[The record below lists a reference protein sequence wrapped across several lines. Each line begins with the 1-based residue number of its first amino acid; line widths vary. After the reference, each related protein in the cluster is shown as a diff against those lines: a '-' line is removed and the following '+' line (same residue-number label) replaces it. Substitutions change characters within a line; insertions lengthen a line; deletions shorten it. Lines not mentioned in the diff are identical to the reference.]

1 DSQKRSVLHAAAY
14 SGNTEIT
21 ALLLQHGARVN
32 HKDLHWLTA
41 LHRACASNADG
52 VVKLLL
58 AHGAIRNLHDKAW
71 HTPLHVAAANGS
83 LECVR
88 LLTNVY
94 VNVSDRMGH
103 TPLHHAVLGGHTQVV
118 RFLLEN
124 GASVNAFDKCDRRA
138 MHWAAVCG
146 QVEIVELLHLFGAEV
161 NCRDKDQYT
170 ALHVAAAVGNLVIVK
185 CLIDLGAEL
194 EPITSRGN
202 TPLHLACLNGHDDV
216 VETLLDAIAVA
227 AVRVADTNSPSSS
240 LSSNLSTESHEE
252 LRTNH
257 QDAGFSA
264 VVAAV
269 NRSSDLDRLTPVH
282 LAACSTSGAY
292 CLRALLVATTPR
304 RGLASAVSSNSLTPL
319 GQSKA
324 RFHSLAALDSPGGE
338 DGCQPLHMA
347 ALHGRYDRVELL
359 LDYGATIDARDRFG
373 NTALHIAAD
382 RGHELFIVSLL
393 RAGCPWDLRGQE
405 GATALHRSA
414 LSGFHACLFRLI
426 AAAVEDV
433 VGEQHVNTLPD
444 DGADIPCSHDHLD
457 LVDFT
462 SYGQSEAVRTRLR
475 EIMQLRDHQGR
486 TIVHAAALG
495 ANLDCLKLVLMAG
508 GDPFAKDLL
517 GRTPLHYAVAT
528 CAFAARDNSSS
539 SFKDANL
546 MPQNL
551 LYIPPGHDRDECI
564 YRTNAIEEAI
574 SAASVFLKLGA
585 DVNVSDKFGCTA
597 LHLACAFDTSGVLV
611 QHLINGAADLF
622 VKSSWPATETE
633 NEVDRR
639 TFSRTYSP
647 LHVAVN
653 YGNLAAVKAILSACP
668 TAYTADPRGLKFSH
682 HKDETNRDSQAPSPF
697 LYAAWRG
704 NDKIMELLLDAW
716 EKSTGLIDQ
725 EHHTDRQWAADKD
738 KSVREHLGDMSPGRV
753 TDAVGHTP
761 LHFAA
766 HFGHDSICQLLLDS
780 KYRTGVSIN
789 AKDCVYRGHA
799 LHHAAAQGHSSVVAS
814 LLKHADAQSQLSSN
828 AECSSRFTTSDFC
841 YEVDEHGRTAL
852 MLAAQ
857 NNHPIIL
864 HLILSVTADVA
875 SRTASTND
883 IPMSLGV
890 NLTDVFGRTALHR
903 AAANGHV
910 ECVKLLLS
918 HGADIMIRDFRQRH
932 ALHMAAA
939 GGKLKT
945 VRYLLRYLVKLRI
958 QNGYASDSLDARN
971 LLCPLDQ
978 YGFSPLHFAA
988 YRGHV
993 DCTQTLLIY
1002 MPSERLRGNIYTP
1015 LHCAAQNGHEQ
1026 CLKLLL
1032 DKFGE
1037 AHIST
1042 KDAHGRTALHI
1053 AALSNQVICLEEIL
1067 RQAELH
1073 LNSSSSANQAAHS
1086 CCSPTDRTRFASFIV
1101 QPDSEGC
1108 TALMLSAKVGATAC
1122 IERLLAVQSQ
1132 LRAQLNA
1139 SLPGDVL
1146 LDSLSLNVHDVNG
1159 RTVLHHACT
1168 APTDTAGLVILDH
1181 INDIGLIMQPDRLQ
1195 RTALHLAIASGLAA
1209 LTEALIQRGADLYA
1223 VDTEGRIPVLS
1234 AAPSIPV
1241 AACLSL
1247 SLAAMF
1253 PPLDGRTTEN
1263 LRTHN
1268 CLPHRSCQSDEQL
1281 TLITHDSSSTS
1292 PKTLMSTSTTEDV
1305 TLCQNPGESGGIVA
1319 DLTPLSFP
1327 GSESDFF

>member
-1 DSQKRSVLHAAAY
+1 M
-14 SGNTEIT
+14 
-21 ALLLQHGARVN
+21 
-32 HKDLHWLTA
+32 
-41 LHRACASNADG
+41 
-52 VVKLLL
+52 KLLL

-103 TPLHHAVLGGHTQVV
+103 TPLHHAVLGGHTEVV
-118 RFLLEN
+118 RFLLES
-124 GASVNAFDKCDRRA
+124 GASVNAFDKYDRRA

-161 NCRDKDQYT
+161 NSRDKDQYT

-227 AVRVADTNSPSSS
+227 AVRATDTNSPSSS

-252 LRTNH
+252 LRANR

-264 VVAAV
+264 IVAAV
-269 NRSSDLDRLTPVH
+269 NRSSDLDHMTPVH
-282 LAACSTSGAY
+282 LAACSTNGAY
-292 CLRALLVATTPR
+292 CLRTLLVATTPR
-304 RGLASAVSSNSLTPL
+304 RGLASAMSSNSLTSL

-324 RFHSLAALDSPGGE
+324 RFHSLAVLDSPGGE

-359 LDYGATIDARDRFG
+359 LDYGATIDARDRLG

-393 RAGCPWDLRGQE
+393 RAGCPWDLRGQQ

-414 LSGFHACLFRLI
+414 LSGFHDCLFRLI
-426 AAAVEDV
+426 AAAVKNV
-433 VGEQHVNTLPD
+433 VDEQLVNKLSD
-444 DGADIPCSHDHLD
+444 DGTDIPCSHDHLD
-457 LVDFT
+457 LVDF
-462 SYGQSEAVRTRLR
+462 SSFGQSEAVHMRLR

-486 TIVHAAALG
+486 TVVHAAALG

-517 GRTPLHYAVAT
+517 GRTPLHYAVAS
-528 CAFAARDNSSS
+528 CAFAARDNSSPS
-539 SFKDANL
+539 KDANL
-546 MPQNL
+546 MPQNVF
-551 LYIPPGHDRDECI
+551 YIPPGHDRDECI
-564 YRTNAIEEAI
+564 YRTNAIGEAI
-574 SAASVFLKLGA
+574 SASSVFLKLGA

-611 QHLINGAADLF
+611 QHLIDGAADLF
-622 VKSSWPATETE
+622 VMSTWPPTQTD

-639 TFSRTYSP
+639 TFSRMYSP
-647 LHVAVN
+647 LHVAVS
-653 YGNLAAVKAILSACP
+653 YGNSAAVKAILSACP
-668 TAYTADPRGLKFSH
+668 TAYTADPRGLKFDQP
-682 HKDETNRDSQAPSPF
+682 KNEINRHLQAPSPF

-716 EKSTGLIDQ
+716 EKSTGLFDQ
-725 EHHTDRQWAADKD
+725 EHHTDRRWVADKD
-738 KSVREHLGDMSPGRV
+738 KSIREHLGDMSPGRV

-766 HFGHDSICQLLLDS
+766 HFGHTSICQLLLDS
-780 KYRTGVSIN
+780 KYRTGVSIG

-799 LHHAAAQGHSSVVAS
+799 LHHAAAQGHSSVVAL
-814 LLKHADAQSQLSSN
+814 LLKHADAQSQLSN
-828 AECSSRFTTSDFC
+828 TTKCNSRFTTTDFC

-857 NNHPIIL
+857 NNHPVIL

-875 SRTASTND
+875 SRTASPNEK
-883 IPMSLGV
+883 PASLGV

-918 HGADIMIRDFRQRH
+918 RGADITIRDFRQRH

-945 VRYLLRYLVKLRI
+945 VRYLLRYLTKLRI
-958 QNGYASDSLDARN
+958 KYGYASDSVDARN
-971 LLCPLDQ
+971 ILCPLDQ

-993 DCTQTLLIY
+993 DCIQILLIHT
-1002 MPSERLRGNIYTP
+1002 PSERLRGNIYTP
-1015 LHCAAQNGHEQ
+1015 LHCAAQNGHQQ

-1037 AHIST
+1037 SHICT

-1053 AALSNQVICLEEIL
+1053 AALSNQVICLEEVI

-1073 LNSSSSANQAAHS
+1073 LNSSGSAKQVAHS
-1086 CCSPTDRTRFASFIV
+1086 SPTDRTRFASFIA

-1108 TALMLSAKVGATAC
+1108 TALMLSAKFGSSAC
-1122 IERLLAVQSQ
+1122 VERLLAVHNQ
-1132 LRAQLNA
+1132 LRAQLNT
-1139 SLPGDVL
+1139 SLSGDIL
-1146 LDSLSLNVHDVNG
+1146 FDSLSFNVHDVNG

-1168 APTDTAGLVILDH
+1168 APTDTAGLIILDH
-1181 INDIGLIMQPDRLQ
+1181 ISDIGLIMQPDRLH

-1253 PPLDGRTTEN
+1253 PPIDGQTTEN
-1263 LRTHN
+1263 LCTHN
-1268 CLPHRSCQSDEQL
+1268 RLSHRSCQSDEQL
-1281 TLITHDSSSTS
+1281 TLITHDSPTPS

-1305 TLCQNPGESGGIVA
+1305 TLRRNPNESDAIVS
-1319 DLTPLSFP
+1319 DLTPLSLP